1 MSKPGKVLKGL
12 CKKLGVRL
20 TVKRGQK
27 RVYKSVAVLKAQCKK
42 KVKKKK
48 VKKKKVKKKKV
59 KKKKVKKKKVK
70 RRKAKFGASR
80 INFDEPLYDYVEN
93 HSMSDLNNQMIKTLD
108 AIQSID
114 DFKVPL
120 NYFDS
125 GYNPFDVHEFSK
137 NLMNDSINDP
147 RKMIDLIMSSFE
159 MEDDL
164 GSKGI
169 HYLLHNKF
177 FKNSNGVAPEADL
190 LSDYM
195 LGNYHK
201 KVPFK
206 REDGGEMLLRK
217 AVQVC
222 LTNEE
227 DIDENQVRIR
237 AKRYLWHD
245 DLYNINWNNHNS
257 EVVPILTGVKT
268 EKCLRREAIIE
279 FIRENERFPDISDAD
294 RDDIID
300 RTQQKFGK
308 PANWGNRIPVSQI
321 PDNRQP
327 IPVDQILQEIN
338 DRELRAVSFFIKQ
351 HLSIYTDQVIAEN
364 NNRLQQNNNRLQRRW
379 GEYIYIDRGGRSI
392 LLDTFLVR
400 VLQEYVRLCHTLRV
414 YSINLGTTQVTKRD
428 TGVSTYH
435 FWNPELRLCSCL
447 SFYFNGFNQLIPRYS
462 NLRDNSVISPIS
474 QRYTMS
480 PRMLARRMCK
490 HLSHAPNTPD
500 DRGRGGEV
508 FTVNN
513 DIELLLPGSRIEN
526 EDGTTDDNITP
537 TQQMLYNV
545 IKLRHPESLINMGIN
560 LHDLRYFGS
569 INVIER
575 QLYELLPINNP
586 GVQPRREIIT
596 PEVLVRRN
604 SKKGFVDVDGRR
616 NSCYLC
622 LSEKPFLLKNC
633 PGNCVESLICLDCI
647 KNYPV
652 NWDNRRIYGNTR
664 IKCGFCRGTLSNIQT
679 TDFESMRTNPN
690 FDEDRFNE
698 LSYDL
703 YPEMRNL
710 QNLTDELPRGGFFG
724 KKKKKVGIP
733 TSLKKVC
740 KRLKIRLTVK
750 RKGKRVYKSVKV
762 LKGQCKKALKKKK
775 KVVRKSK
782 VGKKKKK
789 VLRKSKAGKKV
800 KKKISVS
807 LKNKCKKYGIRLT
820 FKKGNKK
827 VPKSEKL
834 LIKQLKKKEIVLK
847 KKGDNAI
854 KKLIKKVKILKK
866 KEIKR
871 RKEKGITKKI
881 NKKDIKRMVQAS
893 KPPSM
898 MGRIWKQIK
907 RTVVFLFMVLAETGR
922 RRREKEER
930 LKTISAQ
937 IRHLNNEHY
946 SISRDLE
953 GPRERR
959 LRRERLRR
967 LRRR

>member
-48 VKKKKVKKKKV
+48 VVKKKVVKKKV

-80 INFDEPLYDYVEN
+80 INFDDPLYDYGEN
-93 HSMSDLNNQMIKTLD
+93 HLMSRPDNQWRKTLD
-108 AIQSID
+108 VIQSIYNFQVD
-114 DFKVPL
+114 L

-147 RKMIDLIMSSFE
+147 QKMIDLIMSSFE

-169 HYLLHNKF
+169 HYLLHNNF
-177 FKNSNGVAPEADL
+177 FKTRNDTNQTVVSRESEL
-190 LSDYM
+190 LSNYM

-201 KVPFK
+201 RVPFK
-206 REDGGEMLLRK
+206 REDSGEMLLRK
-217 AVQVC
+217 AVRVC
-222 LTNEE
+222 LTNQE

-245 DLYNINWNNHNS
+245 DLYDINWNNPDS
-257 EVVPILTGVKT
+257 ELIPILTGVKT

-279 FIRENERFPDISDAD
+279 FIREKRRFPNVSDDD
-294 RDDIID
+294 RNWIINK
-300 RTQQKFGK
+300 TQQKF
-308 PANWGNRIPVSQI
+308 N
-321 PDNRQP
+321 NRQP

-364 NNRLQQNNNRLQRRW
+364 NNRLQQNNIRLQRRW

-392 LLDTFLVR
+392 LLNTFLVR
-400 VLQEYVRLCHTLRV
+400 VLEEYVRLCHTLRV
-414 YSINLGTTQVTKRD
+414 YSINLGTTKVTKND

-435 FWNPELRLCSCL
+435 FWNPQLRLCSCL

-462 NLRDNSVISPIS
+462 NLRDNSVISPIA

-490 HLSHAPNTPD
+490 HLRHAPRAPD

-526 EDGTTDDNITP
+526 EDGTPDDNITP

-545 IKLRHPESLINMGIN
+545 IKLRHPQHLTDMGI
-560 LHDLRYFGS
+560 DLNDIRYFGS

-586 GVQPRREIIT
+586 GVQPGREIIT

-604 SKKGFVDVDGRR
+604 SKKGFVDGRR

-664 IKCGFCRGTLSNIQT
+664 IKCGFCRGTLSNRQT

-703 YPEMRNL
+703 YPDMRNL
-710 QNLTDELPRGGFFG
+710 QILTDELPRGGFFG

-740 KRLKIRLTVK
+740 KRLKIRLTTK

-775 KVVRKSK
+775 KV
-782 VGKKKKK
+782 
-789 VLRKSKAGKKV
+789 LRKSKAGKKKKKVVRKRKSKAGKKKKKVVRKRKKVV
-800 KKKISVS
+800 KKK
-807 LKNKCKKYGIRLT
+807 R
-820 FKKGNKK
+820 KK
-827 VPKSEKL
+827 VVRKRK
-834 LIKQLKKKEIVLK
+834 KVVKKKRKKVVK
-847 KKGDNAI
+847 KKR
-854 KKLIKKVKILKK
+854 KKVVRKRKK
-866 KEIKR
+866 VVRKR
-871 RKEKGITKKI
+871 KKVVKRKRKFGRNPTPSITMSPVKYNSSKLYRHHVPSQKSMRMISGNPGEYQKYKSYKGSSSTY
-881 NKKDIKRMVQAS
+881 
-893 KPPSM
+893 
-898 MGRIWKQIK
+898 G
-907 RTVVFLFMVLAETGR
+907 F
-922 RRREKEER
+922 
-930 LKTISAQ
+930 
-937 IRHLNNEHY
+937 
-946 SISRDLE
+946 
-953 GPRERR
+953 
-959 LRRERLRR
+959 
-967 LRRR
+967 

>member
-1 MSKPGKVLKGL
+1 MSSQ
-12 CKKLGVRL
+12 
-20 TVKRGQK
+20 TNQ
-27 RVYKSVAVLKAQCKK
+27 
-42 KVKKKK
+42 
-48 VKKKKVKKKKV
+48 
-59 KKKKVKKKKVK
+59 
-70 RRKAKFGASR
+70 RRK
-80 INFDEPLYDYVEN
+80 
-93 HSMSDLNNQMIKTLD
+93 TLE
-108 AIQSID
+108 AIQSIY
-114 DFKVPL
+114 DFQVPL

-159 MEDDL
+159 TEDDL

-169 HYLLHNKF
+169 HYLLHNNF
-177 FKNSNGVAPEADL
+177 FKTNDNPSPEANI
-190 LSDYM
+190 LSEYI
-195 LGNYHK
+195 LGNYHQ

-206 REDGGEMLLRK
+206 REDIGMHLFGKALL
-217 AVQVC
+217 VCIDNTQV
-222 LTNEE
+222 
-227 DIDENQVRIR
+227 IDENQVRIR

-245 DLYNINWNNHNS
+245 DLYDINWNNH
-257 EVVPILTGVKT
+257 EGGYPILTGVKT
-268 EKCLRREAIIE
+268 EICLRREAVIE
-279 FIRENERFPDISDAD
+279 FIRERGRFPNISDAD
-294 RDDIID
+294 RDWIIN

-308 PANWGNRIPVSQI
+308 PANWDNRRPVSQI

-338 DRELRAVSFFIKQ
+338 DRELRAINFFLKQ
-351 HLSIYTDQVIAEN
+351 HQSIYTDQVIAN
-364 NNRLQQNNNRLQRRW
+364 NNELQRRW
-379 GEYIYIDRGGRSI
+379 GEYIYITRGDSSI
-392 LLDTFLVR
+392 LLHDFLVR

-414 YSINLGTTQVTKRD
+414 YSINLGTTKVTKND

-435 FWNPELRLCSCL
+435 FWNPELRLCSCTN
-447 SFYFNGFNQLIPRYS
+447 FYFSRFNQSVPWHS
-462 NLRDNSVISPIS
+462 NLRDNSVIYPIA

-490 HLSHAPNTPD
+490 HLSHTPNTPD
-500 DRGRGGEV
+500 NRGRRGEV
-508 FTVNN
+508 FAVNN
-513 DIELLLPGSRIEN
+513 AIELLLPGN
-526 EDGTTDDNITP
+526 EELNLTP
-537 TQQMLYNV
+537 TKQMLFNI
-545 IKLRHPESLINMGIN
+545 IKLMQPQLLTVRGIN
-560 LHDLRYFGS
+560 LNDLEYFGS
-569 INVIER
+569 LNVIER
-575 QLYELLPINNP
+575 QLHELLPINNP
-586 GVQPRREIIT
+586 GVQPGGEIIT

-604 SKKGFVDVDGRR
+604 SKKGFVDGRR

-647 KNYPV
+647 KNYPA
-652 NWDNRRIYGNTR
+652 NWDNRGIMGNSR
-664 IKCGFCRGTLSNIQT
+664 IKCGFCRGTLSNRQT
-679 TDFESMRTNPN
+679 TDFERMRMDPN
-690 FDEDRFNE
+690 FNEEQFNE

-710 QNLTDELPRGGFFG
+710 QILTDELPRGGFFG

-733 TSLKKVC
+733 ESLKKVC

-782 VGKKKKK
+782 
-789 VLRKSKAGKKV
+789 AGKKV

-827 VPKSEKL
+827 VQKSEKL

-907 RTVVFLFMVLAETGR
+907 KAVVFLFMVLAETGR

-946 SISRDLE
+946 SISRS
-953 GPRERR
+953 
-959 LRRERLRR
+959 LR
-967 LRRR
+967 